1 MTARM
6 NLSRRALLATVSAA
20 AIAPLVSA
28 CSTPDAGAIERTL
41 TTHFGPEIATSEPA
55 RRFASDLATHLAKNL
70 LCVNP
75 WNICDNPEA
84 RIVQSFLE
92 STTFLAAQANDSS
105 FDYVT
110 IFEPWTSPCASQ
122 LVAPL

>member
-1 MTARM
+1 M
-6 NLSRRALLATVSAA
+6 NLSRRTLLATVSAT
-20 AIAPLVSA
+20 AIAPLISA
-28 CSTPDAGAIERTL
+28 CSTPSAGAIESTL

-55 RRFASDLATHLAKNL
+55 RRFTTDLSAHLAKNL

-75 WNICDNPEA
+75 WAVCDNPEA

-92 STTFLAAQANDSS
+92 STTFLAAQASDSS

-110 IFEPWTSPCASQ
+110 IFDPWTSPCANQ
-122 LVAPL
+122 LAAPL